1 MKVQRQ
7 NSITKYLVIN
17 KVNNTNFPEK
27 NNLNSSG
34 KDFKSS

>member
-17 KVNNTNFPEK
+17 KVNKTNLLEK

-34 KDFKSS
+34 KNFKSN